1 MKRVAPYDIVLAAVA
16 VGESDDPRRCI
27 VLRVKPDG
35 VIVLP
40 CSAQLD
46 LIDENR
52 DFLVRDDRPEFR
64 ETGFTKT
71 SYVMNRDPAFVEQ
84 SLVKKRY
91 GSLTGDLL
99 REFKDWY
106 GIE

>member
-1 MKRVAPYDIVLAAVA
+1 MKRVAPYDVVLAAVV
-16 VGESDDPRRCI
+16 VGESHDPRRCI
-27 VLRVKPDG
+27 VLRVRPDG
-35 VIVLP
+35 VVVLP

-52 DFLVRDDRPEFR
+52 DFLIRDDRPEFG
-64 ETGFTKT
+64 ETGFKKT
-71 SYVMNRDPAFVEQ
+71 SYVMHRDPAFVEEPFI
-84 SLVKKRY
+84 KKHY

>member
-1 MKRVAPYDIVLAAVA
+1 MKRLAPYDVVLAAVA
-16 VGESDDPRRCI
+16 VGESHDPWRCI
-27 VLRVKPDG
+27 VLRVRPDG
-35 VIVLP
+35 VTVLP

-46 LIDENR
+46 LIDERR
-52 DFLVRDDRPEFR
+52 DFLVRDDRPEFK

-71 SYVMNRDPAFVEQ
+71 SYVMDRDPAFVEQ
-84 SLVKKRY
+84 SLVRKRY

-99 REFKDWY
+99 REFKGWY